1 MAMDVYMYFDGNA
14 REAVEFY
21 SKVFE
26 VEKNDLMTYGDIPS
40 DPDFNIPEN
49 QKKLVVNTELIING
63 TIVMFSDVFP
73 EMTDTPLIKGNSI
86 TLVISNDN
94 KDYIK
99 DLFDK
104 LKQDGKVEMELG
116 ETFWSKMF
124 GSVCDKFGNTW
135 ELNYSGE

>member
-1 MAMDVYMYFDGNA
+1 MDIYMYFDGNA
-14 REAVEFY
+14 SEAVEFY

-26 VEKNDLMTYGDIPS
+26 TEKNEIMTYGDMPS
-40 DPDFNIPEN
+40 DPDITIPEN
-49 QKKLVVNTELIING
+49 QKALILNTSLTING
-63 TIVMFSDVFP
+63 TNVMFSDVFA

-86 TLVISNDN
+86 TLIISNDN

-99 DLFDK
+99 NLFDK
-104 LKQDGKVEMELG
+104 LKEEGKIEMELA
-116 ETFWSKMF
+116 ESFWSKLF